1 MPSVI
6 DARKPEPAM
15 DKTWSRPGAFEV
27 SPAVFRIP
35 LPLPQDGLRAV
46 NVYAIVDGARLVLVD
61 AGWAIDES
69 LEALRTAL
77 RGLGFDLADISE
89 FLVTHMHRD
98 HYTQAVAI
106 RRVFG
111 TPISLGEGERMALEA
126 IVDDRA
132 RVLFAGD
139 HVLPHITPSIGL
151 EPTLN
156 PLPLGDYL
164 ESLALIRA
172 RPDAML
178 LPAHGPVADSVHRR
192 VDEMLDH
199 HERRL
204 THCAEAVAAGAD
216 TAAERRPRVARRRPR
231 RRRHSRPAQA
241 AWAVSWMPRSWT
253 VWPTS

>member
-1 MPSVI
+1 
-6 DARKPEPAM
+6 
-15 DKTWSRPGAFEV
+15 
-27 SPAVFRIP
+27 
-35 LPLPQDGLRAV
+35 
-46 NVYAIVDGARLVLVD
+46 
-61 AGWAIDES
+61 
-69 LEALRTAL
+69 
-77 RGLGFDLADISE
+77 
-89 FLVTHMHRD
+89 MHRD

-192 VDEMLDH
+192 VDELLDH